1 MPKKPQEME
10 RVIPNDGWIFKNQ
23 VGSHRQYV
31 HPVKKG
37 KVTIPFRRKDLKKYE
52 EKSILRQAG
61 LNRREML

>member
-10 RVIPNDGWIFKNQ
+10 RVILNDGWIFKNQ

-37 KVTIPFRRKDLKKYE
+37 KVTIPFHTRELKKYE

-61 LNRREML
+61 LIGR